1 MSSAHSISRI
11 VVLDGHTACPGGEDP
26 LDALSWAPLSSLAPS
41 FTVHPR
47 TPASETVARCAG
59 ADVVLTNKAPLS
71 REALTAL
78 RPLGLKYV
86 GVLATGHNIVDSAA
100 ARELGIVVANVPGYS
115 TMSVAQHALAL
126 LMELSNHVG
135 AAAADVRGGGWARCP
150 DFSYWAAPTHELAGR
165 TLGILGFGE
174 IGSALGRV
182 CAALGMRVLAHKRA
196 WAAPPPPG
204 VEVAASLED
213 LLARADVLSLHCP
226 LTDATRHVID
236 ARALAAMKRTA
247 LLINTSRG
255 PLVDEAALARAL
267 NEGVIAGAA
276 LDVLSQEPPAPD
288 NPLLAAKNCIV
299 TPHVAW
305 ASVQARQR
313 LLECAAKNVAAFAG
327 GEPTNVVNK

>member
-1 MSSAHSISRI
+1 
-11 VVLDGHTACPGGEDP
+11 
-26 LDALSWAPLSSLAPS
+26 
-41 FTVHPR
+41 
-47 TPASETVARCAG
+47 
-59 ADVVLTNKAPLS
+59 
-71 REALTAL
+71 
-78 RPLGLKYV
+78 
-86 GVLATGHNIVDSAA
+86 
-100 ARELGIVVANVPGYS
+100 
-115 TMSVAQHALAL
+115 
-126 LMELSNHVG
+126 
-135 AAAADVRGGGWARCP
+135 
-150 DFSYWAAPTHELAGR
+150 
-165 TLGILGFGE
+165 
-174 IGSALGRV
+174 
-182 CAALGMRVLAHKRA
+182 
-196 WAAPPPPG
+196 

>member
-1 MSSAHSISRI
+1 MAVARSISRI
-11 VVLDGHTACPGGEDP
+11 VVLDGQTACPGGD
-26 LDALSWAPLSSLAPS
+26 DTLSWAPLASLAPS
-41 FTVHPR
+41 FTAHER
-47 TPASETVARCAG
+47 TPVSETVARCAG
-59 ADVVLTNKAPLS
+59 AEVILTNKAPLS

-78 RPLGLKYV
+78 RPLGLQYV

-100 ARELGIVVANVPGYS
+100 AKELGVIVANVPGYS

-126 LMELSNHVG
+126 LMELNNHVG
-135 AAAADVRGGGWARCP
+135 SAAADVRAGGWARCP
-150 DFSYWAAPTHELAGR
+150 DFSYWAQPTHELEGR
-165 TLGILGFGE
+165 TLGILGFGD
-174 IGSALGRV
+174 IGSALGRIG
-182 CAALGMRVLAHKRA
+182 AALGMRVLAHKRT

-204 VEVAASLED
+204 VEAAASLDD

-255 PLVDEAALARAL
+255 PLIDEAALARAL

-276 LDVLSQEPPAPD
+276 LDVLSAEPPAHD
-288 NPLLAAKNCIV
+288 NPLLTARNCVI

-305 ASVQARQR
+305 ASVQARHR
-313 LLECAAKNVAAFAG
+313 LLECAAKNIAAFVS
-327 GEPTNVVNK
+327 GEPINVVNK